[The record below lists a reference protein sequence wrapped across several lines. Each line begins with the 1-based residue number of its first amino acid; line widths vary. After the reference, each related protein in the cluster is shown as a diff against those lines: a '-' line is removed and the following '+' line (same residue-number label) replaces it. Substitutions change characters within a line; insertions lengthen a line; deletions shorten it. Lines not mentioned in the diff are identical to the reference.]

1 MLSLRNKAIIG
12 IALIEVVLL
21 FALIYTATSFV
32 RQALDE
38 SLQKRAQTT
47 TKLFATMT
55 KDALL
60 TNDLR
65 SLENIVQEVM
75 LAADIEYARII
86 SPQNHVLA
94 RAGKIPSNQNSNPAV
109 DVNLGSV
116 NHEIYDFQELITLN
130 SNTFARVQIGIS
142 TSQIHATLIR
152 ITQWSIGI
160 ALTELLLVAVFSY
173 LLGNYLTSQ
182 LRKLTHSTQLVEA
195 NLGSGSFVD
204 AKVDIHTKDEL
215 GEFTNMFN
223 SLMDKIQKQESENKG
238 YQEQLEQFNTDLE
251 RTVEQ
256 RTAELVEKNRALLK
270 INLDLNKSQQ
280 QVLHAEK
287 LASIGQLAAGF
298 AHEINNPLSYVTSN
312 LGSLKHYLKI
322 YEHVILKLVNYTK
335 IEEQSVKK
343 QLLQE
348 IMSNIQESDVVFVA
362 QDMDALLEEMEEGL
376 QRVTDI
382 VQRLTVFSR
391 TNNDTKQLVNIND
404 CIHSTCKMVQKQ
416 VGLKATLLLELSEL
430 PTIYINVGKI
440 NQVLTNIIINA
451 SQAIEH
457 KGEIKVS
464 TQVVDNLIQVKISD
478 NGCGIPEFQLS
489 KIFDPF
495 FTTKKEGEG
504 TGLGLAISYDIMK
517 EHAGHLDVEST
528 VGLGTTF
535 TLSFPVKDLS
545 IH

>member
-1 MLSLRNKAIIG
+1 MRNKAIIG
-12 IALIEVVLL
+12 IILIKGVFL
-21 FALIYTATSFV
+21 FALVYTATNLV
-32 RQALDE
+32 RDTLDE

-60 TNDLR
+60 ANDLR
-65 SLENIVQEVM
+65 TLENLVKEVM
-75 LAADIEYARII
+75 LTPDIEYARVIND
-86 SPQNHVLA
+86 QNQVLA
-94 RAGKIPSNQNSNPAV
+94 HAGKILSNE
-109 DVNLGSV
+109 DTDTFIDGNLGSL
-116 NHEIYDFQELITLN
+116 NDEIYDALELITLN

-142 TSQIHATLIR
+142 TSRLHTALTKFS
-152 ITQWSIGI
+152 QWSLGI
-160 ALTELLLVAVFSY
+160 AFTELLLIVLFSY

-182 LRKLTHSTQLVEA
+182 LRKLTHAAQLVEA

-204 AKVDIHTKDEL
+204 ARVDIHTKDEL

-223 SLMDKIQKQESENKG
+223 SLVDKIQKQESKNKG

-251 RTVEQ
+251 HTVEQ

-280 QVLHAEK
+280 KVLHAEK

-335 IEEQSVKK
+335 IEEQAVKK

-416 VGLKATLLLELSEL
+416 VASKATLLLELSEL

-451 SQAIEH
+451 SQAIEQS
-457 KGEIKVS
+457 GEIKVS
-464 TQVVDNLIQVKISD
+464 SQVVDNLIQVKISD

-535 TLSFPVKDLS
+535 ILSFPVKDLS